1 MQRLGIA
8 PLEQRSMR
16 AMSAG
21 EQRRCLLARA
31 LVHDPHTL
39 LFDEP
44 TTSLDL
50 KSAFEL
56 LSELRALAQ
65 GGKTLVIVTHRV
77 DEIPPE
83 VSAVVL
89 LKQGEVFARGPKHEM
104 LQREAL
110 SALYDTPL
118 EVVER
123 HGFYQVFP
131 RA

>member
-1 MQRLGIA
+1 
-8 PLEQRSMR
+8 MR

-44 TTSLDL
+44 TVSLDL

-56 LSELRALAQ
+56 LFDLRSLAR
-65 GGKTLVIVTHRV
+65 GGKTLVIVTHHV
-77 DEIPPE
+77 HEIPPE
-83 VSAVVL
+83 VSAVIL
-89 LKQGEVFARGPKHEM
+89 LKQGKVFARGDKLDLLRSET
-104 LQREAL
+104 L
-110 SALYDTPL
+110 SALFDTPL

-123 HGFYQVFP
+123 GGFYQVYP
-131 RA
+131 RG

>member
-1 MQRLGIA
+1 
-8 PLEQRSMR
+8 MR

-56 LSELRALAQ
+56 LGELRALAHA
-65 GGKTLVIVTHRV
+65 GKTLVIVTHHV
-77 DEIPPE
+77 HEIPPE
-83 VSAVVL
+83 VRAVIL
-89 LKQGEVFARGPKHEM
+89 LKQGRVFARGEKPD
-104 LQREAL
+104 LLRSDTL
-110 SALYDTPL
+110 SALFDTPL

-123 HGFYQVFP
+123 GGFCQVYP
-131 RA
+131 RG